1 MCVCVGAIS
10 IAVQSP
16 ARCQHTNVLQ
26 LDRLELSL
34 DILAQDIVIGLVVLV
49 EKVFQVRAV

>member
-1 MCVCVGAIS
+1 
-10 IAVQSP
+10 
-16 ARCQHTNVLQ
+16 
-26 LDRLELSL
+26 LELSL